1 MTIRAFAMIDLE
13 IEESHQ
19 IRTCNVCR
27 ADIGHL
33 RSNAKYCSIRC
44 QQVGPLVRE
53 RHCLICSGDLSH
65 RPSWAKYCSKPK
77 ECAQIAQ
84 RRQNLERM
92 KDPKYRAKAREY
104 FSPNPPKDGL
114 GDSP

>member
-1 MTIRAFAMIDLE
+1 MPEITLANQEYGVDDMTIRAFAMIDLE

-19 IRTCNVCR
+19 IRTCSVCR
-27 ADIGHL
+27 ADIGH
-33 RSNAKYCSIRC
+33 RCSN
-44 QQVGPLVRE
+44 
-53 RHCLICSGDLSH
+53 
-65 RPSWAKYCSKPK
+65 AKYCSKPK

-104 FSPNPPKDGL
+104 LARIHRRRASG
-114 GDSP
+114 